1 MKSTF
6 LPIVIVVASIAGS
19 YYLAGGA
26 LNSNL
31 GLFGVGIA
39 AVGMLSTLGI
49 TLATDAYG
57 PVADNAGGIA
67 QMSGQ
72 PEVVRERTDALDS
85 LGNTTAATGK
95 GFAIGSA
102 ALTAITLI
110 AAFKSTVEGSL
121 NFTFDLNL
129 LNPQV
134 LIGFFIGVMLPFLFS
149 SITMQAVG
157 RAASK
162 IVMEVRRQFREIK
175 GIMEGTG
182 QPDYEA
188 CVDICTRSAQREMI
202 LPAVI
207 TVLAPIIVGVLLSF
221 NGIAGMLAGSAA
233 SGFVMAVMMSNS
245 GGAWDNA
252 KKYIESGQLGGKGS
266 ECHKAAVVG
275 DTVGDPFK
283 DTAGPSI
290 NILIKLLSVVAIV
303 FAPIINAI
311 MGLF

>member
-1 MKSTF
+1 
-6 LPIVIVVASIAGS
+6 
-19 YYLAGGA
+19 
-26 LNSNL
+26 
-31 GLFGVGIA
+31 
-39 AVGMLSTLGI
+39 
-49 TLATDAYG
+49 
-57 PVADNAGGIA
+57 
-67 QMSGQ
+67 MSGQ
-72 PEVVRERTDALDS
+72 PEIVRERTDALDS

-207 TVLAPIIVGVLLSF
+207 TVLAPVIVGVLLSF

-233 SGFVMAVMMSNS
+233 SGFVMAIMMSNS